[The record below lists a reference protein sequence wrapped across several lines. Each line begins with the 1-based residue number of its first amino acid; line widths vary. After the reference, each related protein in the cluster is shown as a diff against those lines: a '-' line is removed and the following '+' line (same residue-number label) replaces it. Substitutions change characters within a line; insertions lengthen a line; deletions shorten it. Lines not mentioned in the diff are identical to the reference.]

1 MTERMN
7 DTRTVQD
14 DVANV
19 PWDEAAALH
28 LAACSKLRE
37 GRGGALAALE
47 MAQKAQALCR
57 SLREAP
63 REALARGLE
72 VDAHI
77 ALGDH
82 AKALAVASEN
92 LEDLRQRQD
101 HFSYSEGCQQRAVAL
116 LAASDFEEAQAVA
129 RSAFNAA
136 SRLHG
141 QKRVLTQA
149 SALEVLVEACRRSGN
164 FEAMTQASEELAAC
178 CREMA
183 PKQPSREARALRLCT
198 RGQLM
203 LRRPKR
209 AIQSA
214 GRAMT
219 LFKEL
224 GDSNAADEMRMLF
237 VRAQTLREGMQ
248 AAAQDARQAW
258 LLYREHGDPRLLF
271 QAAKNCHDAH
281 HKFDDQNVLLL
292 EKL

>member
-1 MTERMN
+1 MAIESPRPAPRLGG
-7 DTRTVQD
+7 DGYDEGAPLQSAVQ
-14 DVANV
+14 
-19 PWDEAAALH
+19 
-28 LAACSKLRE
+28 
-37 GRGGALAALE
+37 
-47 MAQKAQALCR
+47 
-57 SLREAP
+57 REAP
-63 REALARGLE
+63 AVKLRLRAPFVEDAPEAMP
-72 VDAHI
+72 DAF
-77 ALGDH
+77 DC
-82 AKALAVASEN
+82 
-92 LEDLRQRQD
+92 R
-101 HFSYSEGCQQRAVAL
+101 
-116 LAASDFEEAQAVA
+116 
-129 RSAFNAA
+129 FNAA

-149 SALEVLVEACRRSGN
+149 SELEVLVEACRRSGN
-164 FEAMTQASEELAAC
+164 FEAMTQAAEELAAC
-178 CREMA
+178 CREMD